1 MGKFSI
7 FVFLAA
13 FIPAVVA
20 FLPSQN
26 VLPSGTTSMRLNA
39 MTMNTGADLID
50 SARAKGCFNTFLK
63 ACDDTGLTNS
73 LRQAGGI
80 YTIYMPTDQA
90 FAKIQVPQDRA
101 QLENLLKYHIVKLFV
116 PDEKVIREFR
126 LSNKPTMSG
135 GRVRIVVKANPN
147 GGEQVVEFNRGEAFG
162 VETDIETTNGT
173 IHAIDGVLTP
183 QEGSVIPLK

>member
-1 MGKFSI
+1 MKFSI

-101 QLENLLKYHIVKLFV
+101 QLENLVKYHIVKLFV

-183 QEGSVIPLK
+183 QEGDVIPLK